1 MKTGH
6 EDTGY
11 VLLIVVLLAVL
22 LAATVIGHLQINA
35 EEIQVMQ
42 NQIGGAEAL
51 ATAEAGLNDALAQL
65 RSSSSWH
72 AGYVNKA
79 FNGGSYSVTVNG
91 TTIRSTAVTATGF
104 TGTMEAVV
112 TLAAGGPPY
121 LVRIDSLKINQ

>member
-1 MKTGH
+1 MKTSH
-6 EDTGY
+6 KNTGS
-11 VLLIVVLLAVL
+11 VLLIVVLLAAL
-22 LAATVIGHLQINA
+22 LAATVIGHLQING

-65 RSSSSWH
+65 RSSSGWH

-91 TTIRSTAVTATGF
+91 TTLRSTAVTSTGF
-104 TGTMEAVV
+104 TATMEAVV